1 MTLTRMEIGR
11 CKYCGQEK
19 AVEAECRYDADEDA
33 TLTCTCAGA
42 ERHRKFERAQGNI
55 VALAMN
61 LQKDNDAAAVTC
73 LRMAEQLENLEK
85 VLS

>member
-19 AVEAECRYDADEDA
+19 AVEAESRYDADEDA

-42 ERHRKFERAQGNI
+42 ERHRKFERAQD
-55 VALAMN
+55 ALATLAMN
-61 LQKDNDAAAVTC
+61 LRDDEREAAAVC
-73 LRMAEQLENLEK
+73 LKMAEQLDKLEK
-85 VLS
+85 VLP